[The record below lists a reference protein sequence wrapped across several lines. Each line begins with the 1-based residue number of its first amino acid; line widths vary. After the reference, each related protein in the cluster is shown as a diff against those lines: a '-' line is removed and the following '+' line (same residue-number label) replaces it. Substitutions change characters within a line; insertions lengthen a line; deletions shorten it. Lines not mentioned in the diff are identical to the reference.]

1 MLGTHIFCSLHV
13 YTYMHIYFYMYITDT
28 SHKLLKAEQIHQ
40 EVELIQENSFPSFAL
55 VPFVYDEE

>member
-40 EVELIQENSFPSFAL
+40 EVELIQENSFPSFA
-55 VPFVYDEE
+55 